1 MTPPGG
7 IDWLSLI
14 WGCFVKS
21 SWPLLIAILLAGL
34 MRRCSAS
41 LRHFILSL
49 FLIGLVFL
57 PFFSALPSGWEL
69 RWLPS
74 WLDASVQSQPR
85 IEPAAIERT
94 LPDELSSPKS
104 KAPADHNL
112 EESRKTP
119 PLTNTAIPNSGRVLG
134 AGLIML
140 WLTGLFFLLSRLA
153 LGIVGASRLTREGET
168 LNDST
173 WQRLLQRF
181 LSAVSIK
188 RKVGLKSHRK
198 VSIPLTWGLWRPV
211 VIMPAGA
218 ASWNE
223 EKRSTAL
230 FHELSHV
237 KRADFLVMLLVRL
250 SLALFWFN
258 PLSWIVFKMLKSEQ
272 EKACDELALRA
283 GIKPSAYAASLL
295 SIKGSEGLPGYS
307 SAAVLGMSGRS
318 QLNDRLLTILRQKL
332 AFKEVKMKTKIMISL
347 IVFLAIALIGLVRPS
362 GASNPDEA
370 EPVAHEAITGAVDDL
385 GLDIIVEE
393 SQQTQESQEK
403 KKTEKADEPQKP
415 KEKAKKE
422 TTIEIGT
429 KEPSEGPIE
438 ITIIEGDSKKTI
450 QVDKPVIMIKK
461 DEAETKIVV
470 LSEGKEV
477 LVIEADE
484 ILLKVK
490 GDKAVQLRAAE
501 PLKLAKGVVIKS
513 TTKYETD
520 ERKIIIEG
528 KPHVEIIKEVDLPR
542 RIKVYVGTKEG
553 KDKTLVV
560 RPHVEVEPHVA
571 IEPNVHIHK
580 IVTETIRQEALQK
593 IIAET
598 QALLK
603 KIEDTGLEEAKLEA
617 QKETLRELKES
628 LKNLNLELE
637 KEKEGLRKAVRLKVD
652 EAEKSFSVVLPRPHV
667 TVESPVEVL
676 EKDKEGVVKIIE
688 KEGTYTV
695 VFTRKLKENQL
706 EAYEKAVDK
715 VKKSLPE
722 GYELESEFH
731 EKSGTIVIKIKGHDT
746 KEESRQL
753 VKSLIKELKEELKK

>member
-1 MTPPGG
+1 MAPPAG
-7 IDWLSLI
+7 IDWLVLI
-14 WGCFVKS
+14 WDCLVKS

-34 MRRCSAS
+34 MRRRSAS

-57 PFFSALPSGWEL
+57 PFFSAMPSGWEM

-74 WLDASVQSQPR
+74 WLNARVQSQLR
-85 IEPAAIERT
+85 IEPAAIESN
-94 LPDELSSPKS
+94 LPEELSSPKS
-104 KAPADHNL
+104 KTLANHNL
-112 EESRKTP
+112 EEAVKTP
-119 PLTNTAIPNSGRVLG
+119 PLTNSGIPNFGRVLG
-134 AGLIML
+134 EGLILL
-140 WLTGLFFLLSRLA
+140 WLIGLFFLLSRLA

-168 LNDST
+168 LHDST

-181 LSAVSIK
+181 LMAVSIK
-188 RKVGLKSHRK
+188 RKVDLKSHRK
-198 VSIPLTWGLWRPV
+198 VTIPLTWGLWRPV
-211 VIMPAGA
+211 IIIPASA
-218 ASWNE
+218 TSWSE

-250 SLALFWFN
+250 SLAIFWFN
-258 PLSWIVFKMLKSEQ
+258 PLTWVVFKMLKSEQ

-295 SIKGSEGLPGYS
+295 SIKRSEGLPGYS
-307 SAAVLGMSGRS
+307 SVAVLGMSGRS

-347 IVFLAIALIGLVRPS
+347 IAFLAVALIGIVRPS
-362 GASNPDEA
+362 GVSNPDEA
-370 EPVAHEAITGAVDDL
+370 EPVAQESMIGVVDDL
-385 GLDIIVEE
+385 GLDTIAEE
-393 SQQTQESQEK
+393 GQQTQESQEK
-403 KKTEKADEPQKP
+403 KKTEKAEEPQKP

-450 QVDKPVIMIKK
+450 QVDKPVMMIKK
-461 DEAETKIVV
+461 DEAGTKIVI
-470 LSEGKEV
+470 LSEGKEA

-484 ILLKVK
+484 IKLKVK
-490 GDKAVQLRAAE
+490 GDKAVQIRSAE
-501 PLKLAKGVVIKS
+501 PLKPAKEVAIKS
-513 TTKYETD
+513 NTKCEAD

-528 KPHVEIIKEVDLPR
+528 KPYVEIIKEVDVPR
-542 RIKVYVGTKEG
+542 RITIYVGTKEG

-560 RPHVEVEPHVA
+560 RPRVEVEPHVS
-571 IEPNVHIHK
+571 IEPNVHVHK
-580 IVTETIRQEALQK
+580 IVTKTVRQEVLQK
-593 IIAET
+593 IIADT

-603 KIEDTGLEEAKLEA
+603 KIEDIGLDEAKLEA
-617 QKETLRELKES
+617 QKETLRELKEA
-628 LKNLNLELE
+628 LKNLNQELE
-637 KEKEGLRKAVRLKVD
+637 KEKEGLKAVRLKVD
-652 EAEKSFSVVLPRPHV
+652 EPEKSFSVVFPRAHV

-676 EKDKEGVVKIIE
+676 EKDKDNIITIID
-688 KEGTYTV
+688 KKGTYTV
-695 VFTRKLKENQL
+695 VFTGKLRQNQL
-706 EAYEKAVDK
+706 EAYEKVVDK

-722 GYELESEFH
+722 GYELEFEFH

-746 KEESRQL
+746 KVESRQL
-753 VKSLIKELKEELKK
+753 VKSLITELKEELKK